1 MRLFLNDSE
10 FIETQHGEDL
20 SIELTKEDAN
30 PRAWY
35 VDYPKI
41 EPVRANGFV
50 GSVAEGG
57 GVNFRDISF
66 NPHGHG
72 THTECYGH
80 ISREWVS
87 VNDCLQDFWF
97 KALLVTV
104 KPENFVNAQYNE
116 IDKLI
121 TLNQLKHLDLS
132 QVDALIVRT
141 QPNDLSKKSKNY
153 SASNPP
159 YFEGALADW
168 LVNQGIN
175 HFLVDLP
182 SVDREVDG
190 GILDFHHRFWCYP
203 KNPRKQ
209 ATITEF
215 VYVSNEIPDGV
226 YALNLQ
232 VAAFNN
238 DAAPS
243 RPVLYPIERL

>member
-35 VDYPKI
+35 VDYPKM

-57 GVNFRDISF
+57 SVNFRDISF

-80 ISREWVS
+80 ISRDWVS
-87 VNDCLQDFWF
+87 VNNCLKDFWF
-97 KALLVTV
+97 KALLVSV
-104 KPENFVNAQYNE
+104 KPENFVNTQYNE
-116 IDKLI
+116 VDKLI
-121 TLNQLKHLDLS
+121 TLSQLKHLDLTH
-132 QVDALIVRT
+132 VEALIIRT
-141 QPNDLSKKSKNY
+141 LPNDLSKKSKNY

-168 LVNQGIN
+168 LVEQGIE
-175 HFLVDLP
+175 HF
-182 SVDREVDG
+182 
-190 GILDFHHRFWCYP
+190 
-203 KNPRKQ
+203 
-209 ATITEF
+209 
-215 VYVSNEIPDGV
+215 
-226 YALNLQ
+226 
-232 VAAFNN
+232 
-238 DAAPS
+238 
-243 RPVLYPIERL
+243 

>member
-20 SIELTKEDAN
+20 SIELTKDDVN

-35 VDYPKI
+35 VDFPKF

-57 GVNFRDISF
+57 SVNFRDIYF

-87 VNDCLQDFWF
+87 VNDCLSEFWF
-97 KALLVTV
+97 KTLLVTV
-104 KPENFVNAQYNE
+104 QPETVVNEHYNE
-116 IDKLI
+116 VDKVVL
-121 TLNQLKHLDLS
+121 LHQLKHLDLS
-132 QVDALIVRT
+132 EVQALIIRT
-141 QPNDLSKKSKNY
+141 QPNDVLKRSKNY
-153 SASNPP
+153 SSTNPP

-168 LVNQGIN
+168 LVQQGID
-175 HFLVDLP
+175 HLLVDLP
-182 SVDREVDG
+182 SVDRETDG
-190 GILDFHHRFWCYP
+190 GVLDFHHRFWNYP
-203 KNPRKQ
+203 AAPRKH

-215 VYVSNEIPDGV
+215 VYVSNEIPDGI

-243 RPVLYPIERL
+243 RPIIYPIERI